1 MRVSLRFF
9 SEGRLKPH
17 LQRGTEMQR
26 VTRYA
31 KSGDIHV
38 AYQVFGDGPDLVV
51 APGFVSHFE
60 NYWDE
65 PHFARSLNK
74 ASGFFRVVLFDKRGT
89 GLSDRVAHLPHMD
102 ERMDDLRA
110 VMDAVGIERANLF
123 GISEGGS
130 LAALFAASHPER
142 TQSLVLYGS
151 FARFRHWIATDQAW
165 DALLKYMDEAWGSGK
180 SLPAF
185 APSKADDSAIQE
197 WWGKFER
204 LGASPSAAIAL
215 MTMNREIDISGILH
229 SIRVPTLVLHRTE
242 DTLVSVEGGRELAAG
257 IPGARL
263 VEFPGTDHLFFL
275 DDDAN
280 DKVLAE
286 IEEFLTGARSAP
298 AVDRVLATVVFEDI
312 VDSTKRAQATG
323 DQGWRDLL
331 NAHDK
336 TVRRELSR
344 FRGREVKSL
353 GDGFLATF
361 DGPARAIHCAS
372 AIRGS
377 LRGFDVSVRIGL
389 HTGEVE
395 LLENDVRGIAVHIAS
410 RVAQLGDANDVL
422 VSRTVR
428 DLVAGSGIKFEDFG
442 MHTLKGI
449 PEAWQ
454 VFRALG

>member
-1 MRVSLRFF
+1 MH
-9 SEGRLKPH
+9 P
-17 LQRGTEMQR
+17 

-31 KSGDIHV
+31 KSGDVHV
-38 AYQVFGDGPDLVV
+38 AYQVFGEGPDLIV
-51 APGFVSHFE
+51 APGFVSHIE

-65 PHFARSLNK
+65 PHFARSLSK
-74 ASGFFRVVLFDKRGT
+74 LSTFCRVVLFDKRGT
-89 GLSDRVAHLPHMD
+89 GLSDRVAHQPHMD

-130 LAALFAASHPER
+130 LATLFAATHPER

-165 DALLKYMDEAWGSGK
+165 DALMKYMDEAWGSGK

-185 APSKADDSAIQE
+185 APSKANDPAIQQ

-215 MTMNREIDISGILH
+215 MRMNREIDISGILH
-229 SIRVPTLVLHRTE
+229 SIRVPALIVHRSE
-242 DTLVSVEGGRELAAG
+242 DALVSVEGGRELAAG

-263 VEFPGTDHLFFL
+263 VEIPGADHLFFL
-275 DDDAN
+275 DDDAS
-280 DKVLAE
+280 DRMLAE
-286 IEEFLTGARSAP
+286 MEEFLTGARSAP
-298 AVDRVLATVVFEDI
+298 VVDRVLATVVFEDI
-312 VDSTKRAQATG
+312 VDSTKRADAHG
-323 DQGWRDLL
+323 DRAWRDLL
-331 NAHDK
+331 ESHDR

-361 DGPARAIHCAS
+361 DGPARAIHCAN
-372 AIRGS
+372 AIRDS
-377 LRGFDVSVRIGL
+377 LRGFDVPVRIGL

-395 LLENDVRGIAVHIAS
+395 LAENDVRGIAVHIAS
-410 RVAQLGDANDVL
+410 RVAQLGGADDVL
-422 VSRTVR
+422 VSRTVK

-442 MHTLKGI
+442 AHALKGI
-449 PEAWQ
+449 PEPWQ
-454 VFRALG
+454 VFRAVG

>member
-1 MRVSLRFF
+1 MH
-9 SEGRLKPH
+9 P
-17 LQRGTEMQR
+17 

-31 KSGDIHV
+31 KSGDVHV
-38 AYQVFGDGPDLVV
+38 AYQVFGEGPDLVV
-51 APGFVSHFE
+51 APGFVSHIE

-65 PHFARSLNK
+65 PHFARSLSKLSN
-74 ASGFFRVVLFDKRGT
+74 FCRVVLFDKRGT

-110 VMDAVGIERANLF
+110 VMDAVGIERAHLF

-130 LAALFAASHPER
+130 LATLFAASHPER

-151 FARFRHWIATDQAW
+151 FARFRHWIGTDQAW
-165 DALLKYMDEAWGSGK
+165 DALMKYMDEAWGSGK

-185 APSKADDSAIQE
+185 APSKANDPAIQQ

-215 MTMNREIDISGILH
+215 MRMNREIDISGILH
-229 SIRVPTLVLHRTE
+229 SINVPTLVIHCMG
-242 DTLVSVEGGRELAAG
+242 DTLVTVEGGRELAAG
-257 IPGARL
+257 IPRARL
-263 VEFPGTDHLFFL
+263 VEIPGTDHLFFL
-275 DDDAN
+275 DDDAS
-280 DKVLAE
+280 DRMLAE
-286 IEEFLTGARSAP
+286 MQEFLTGARSAP
-298 AVDRVLATVVFEDI
+298 VVDRVLATVVFEDI
-312 VDSTKRAQATG
+312 VGSTKRADAHG
-323 DQGWRDLL
+323 DRAWRDLL
-331 NAHDK
+331 ESHDK

-372 AIRGS
+372 AIRDS
-377 LRGFDVSVRIGL
+377 LRGFDVPVRIGL

-395 LLENDVRGIAVHIAS
+395 LAENDVRGIAVHIAS
-410 RVAQLGDANDVL
+410 RVAQLGGADDVL
-422 VSRTVR
+422 VSRTVK

-442 MHTLKGI
+442 AHALKGI
-449 PEAWQ
+449 PEPWQ
-454 VFRALG
+454 VFRAVG

>member
-1 MRVSLRFF
+1 MR
-9 SEGRLKPH
+9 
-17 LQRGTEMQR
+17 R

-31 KSGDIHV
+31 KSGEVHV
-38 AYQVFGDGPDLVV
+38 AYQVFGEGPDLVV

-185 APSKADDSAIQE
+185 APSKANDSAIQE

-215 MTMNREIDISGILH
+215 MTINREIDISGILH

-312 VDSTKRAQATG
+312 VNSTKRAQATG

-372 AIRGS
+372 AIRAS

-410 RVAQLGDANDVL
+410 RVAQLGDADDVL
-422 VSRTVR
+422 VSRTVK